1 VILNQQNKMNRVFLL
16 TGSNL
21 GESVQLLKR
30 AESAVA
36 KTLGKA
42 VRVSHVYSS
51 ESWGYESNSTF
62 FNQCIELESKLRPQE
77 ILEKILKIENVMG
90 RIRIANTYADR
101 IIDIDILFYG
111 SEIIDNENLIIP
123 HPRIHLRKFAL
134 VPMEEIAGNFVHP
147 VFKKTILELLEFCTD
162 DSKVIRLAEGHKA

>member
-1 VILNQQNKMNRVFLL
+1 MNRVFLL

-21 GESVQLLKR
+21 GDSFQVLKK
-30 AESAVA
+30 AESTVA
-36 KTLGKA
+36 DTLGK
-42 VRVSHVYSS
+42 VIRISHVYCS
-51 ESWGYESNSTF
+51 ESWGYESNSRF
-62 FNQCIELESKLRPQE
+62 FNQCIELESEHRPQE
-77 ILEKILKIENVMG
+77 ILEKILKIENEMG

-111 SEIIDNENLIIP
+111 SEIIDTENLIVP

-147 VFKKTILELLEFCTD
+147 VFKKTISELLEFCRD
-162 DSKVIRLAEGHKA
+162 DSKVTRLTEGRMA